1 MDLAN
6 TTDVVFWDIPSP
18 CRDGIPF
25 SDRDLHIRVGR
36 DCGQGQINTAGSVLG
51 SLCCD
56 GLLCHICVELVND
69 KAVYVVIY
77 LSPGTPIRIG

>member
-6 TTDVVFWDIPSP
+6 TADIVFWDIPFP
-18 CRDGIPF
+18 CRDRIPF
-25 SDRDLHIRVGR
+25 SDRDLHFRVGR
-36 DCGQGQINTAGSVLG
+36 DCGQDRFDTSGSVLG

-56 GLLCHICVELVND
+56 GLLCHICVEFVND

-77 LSPGTPIRIG
+77 FVARNPDK